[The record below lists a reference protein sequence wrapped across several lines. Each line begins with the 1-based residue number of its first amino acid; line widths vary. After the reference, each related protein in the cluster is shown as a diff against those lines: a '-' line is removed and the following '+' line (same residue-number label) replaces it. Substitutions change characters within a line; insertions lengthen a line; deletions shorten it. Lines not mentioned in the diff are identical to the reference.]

1 MTDNM
6 TENMTETNNPIKNL
20 SSLLQN
26 MSLNRPRMDID
37 LQKELIFKAI
47 YELFKKKFSYDD
59 FLQLKTK
66 DGNTQNSER
75 IYIKIFSKMLK
86 DMGFVF
92 TEAGSQQSKDFR
104 IDIGANKLYIELKKT
119 DSFTIY
125 FNDTCPSSNIYYIII
140 FSGKTYKKKKSI
152 KPQIIG
158 VNGQE
163 FCSKSL
169 WIEEYKKDIENL
181 KNKWG
186 RGENAK
192 KLLGPMSVYPRPT
205 YKANIKFLLDL
216 N

>member
-1 MTDNM
+1 
-6 TENMTETNNPIKNL
+6 MTETNNPIENL

-26 MSLNRPRMDID
+26 MSLNRPRMNID

-47 YELFKKKFSYDD
+47 YELFKKKFSSDD

-66 DGNTQNSER
+66 DGNTQKSER
-75 IYIKIFSKMLK
+75 IYIKIFRKMLK

-140 FSGKTYKKKKSI
+140 FSGKTYKL
-152 KPQIIG
+152 
-158 VNGQE
+158 E
-163 FCSKSL
+163 
-169 WIEEYKKDIENL
+169 
-181 KNKWG
+181 
-186 RGENAK
+186 
-192 KLLGPMSVYPRPT
+192 
-205 YKANIKFLLDL
+205 
-216 N
+216 